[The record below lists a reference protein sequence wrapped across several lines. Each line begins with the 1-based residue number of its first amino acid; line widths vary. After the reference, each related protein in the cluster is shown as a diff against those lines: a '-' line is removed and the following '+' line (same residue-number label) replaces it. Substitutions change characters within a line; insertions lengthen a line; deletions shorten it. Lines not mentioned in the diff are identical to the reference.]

1 MRVHVRLRV
10 RGFSGE
16 LVLLLFF
23 FKDGLNYKDV
33 VWLCYR
39 FTGDGYL
46 QGCKVLVI
54 ENTRTK

>member
-1 MRVHVRLRV
+1 MRVDV
-10 RGFSGE
+10 RGFGGE
-16 LVLLLFF
+16 LVLLLYFF
-23 FKDGLNYKDV
+23 FKDGLNYNDV

-39 FTGDGYL
+39 FTGDDYL